1 MDEPDGSGG
10 PPPSTDDPA
19 AGVPEVLP
27 AAEVDPHVQAAAY
40 APENSTDL
48 LARHSGPS
56 THHGGP
62 GQTDVTYG
70 SGPHTGSVRWP
81 GAANPLTGQRAL
93 GDAATPA
100 GDEGAKD
107 GGVTGKPGVRA
118 PQAPAPGSSGPVLKK
133 PGQGTA
139 GDPSSLTGALMQR
152 GMEMGLRKAGEGA
165 DTALR
170 VYANRYAPGLYDRVK
185 GSGLG
190 GQGLDKLQ
198 GSRLGKVLPAAFWD
212 GFRGAQA
219 KRATSE
225 KKGAKDGGNGE
236 EDPSAQSDDSHS
248 RRRKIKLLLAVT
260 LPVLVPGVA
269 ILLFL
274 SLLLGVSATDDK
286 HTQPPDD
293 SDAKVAEYFPGGWQ
307 KVLKDA
313 ARDAEASGT
322 PDYATVPWTVLAGIV
337 AAQTEFARYSPY
349 DNDDRDPGRKSAG
362 LPLGGDGG
370 DGGGDAVVVGDTGG
384 AGPGP
389 ISGVKGSGSTATV
402 GHGHPGPPPGDLS
415 HQLGWFMYSLRMHE
429 SNGDYTIGNSEGA
442 CGAYQYIN
450 STWDNYGG
458 YPTACKAP
466 PSVQDRKAVH
476 DVLKKWNVY
485 HTWQQVAAAHFYP
498 SWARSPEKWS
508 QCPAAC
514 HVNPPVWD
522 YIDDIMKRMKEAA
535 KQHPQRGGGAAEPA
549 SFRTGAGTASGT
561 PAISGA
567 AAISGGG
574 GTSGGGAASGALGP
588 GTYADGCSV
597 ANPSPRIGG
606 EGKQGSGPYL
616 LTPAAAGQM
625 VMVGLDPQNPCDSSS
640 FVARQL
646 AEAAKKV
653 HDEPDAPE
661 WKPDG
666 ARKDQENA
674 RKYWSKVIE
683 ASGIFVDRT
692 ADPDAP
698 CAVPPPDDPDKPW
711 STSFKII
718 SIWRCETTRMP
729 ELYLVTGAKY
739 DDENR
744 VRFTVESDR
753 TAATETL
760 VNEALSVSY
769 GASKWKTD
777 KCENVKGGRQGV
789 FPMTKKEAKAAGVKD
804 RCDVDANIAGAARLV
819 LSVEKVKPE
828 KRPHDRGPFQPMAGG
843 WPKLSIAVG
852 TDLTLFS
859 LVGPGQ
865 EFAPKDSCTKVMS
878 SFLTAIA
885 PHATAFGKLT
895 APPKSDKVFS
905 EWEPKLEKA
914 EKAGRITDPG
924 NDPACQPGTWSPGFS
939 AALAQLAAGLADGSA
954 YTSELEGLGNYYQG
968 REDALR
974 PTAPVPGQDTLVVP
988 RLALR
993 PLKDIGAP
1001 IAPDATEAWSRL
1013 GTSDGVTIPLSQ
1025 LAVEYAWFF
1034 GGVISPFD
1042 SAGRRIG
1049 SLADGST
1056 GGGEPGTVQVSVG
1069 PDGCPTSA
1077 PGKNLRNG
1085 AEKIGIH
1092 KLCADSVARARTPQ
1106 AAKAIKWALTHLG
1119 WTYSQARR
1127 NADGYADCSS
1137 FVSRA
1142 YRDSGAIPNL
1152 YPKGAPPT
1160 TYTLVSARWAQ
1171 RIRLSQAQPG
1181 DLVEPHPGHVAM
1193 QLADGYIVH
1202 NNRTGDVSHVERG
1215 YSKAFWVGWV
1225 DPKRA

>member
-1 MDEPDGSGG
+1 MDEPDGGKG
-10 PPPSTDDPA
+10 APPPSSDDPA

-27 AAEVDPHVQAAAY
+27 AAEADPHVQALLHAPQNAADIV
-40 APENSTDL
+40 AQQS
-48 LARHSGPS
+48 APS

-100 GDEGAKD
+100 GDDGAK
-107 GGVTGKPGVRA
+107 GGVTGKPGART
-118 PQAPAPGSSGPVLKK
+118 PQASTPGSNGPILKK

-139 GDPSSLTGALMQR
+139 GDPSSLSGALMRR
-152 GMEMGLRKAGEGA
+152 GMQMGLRKAGEGA

-170 VYANRYAPGLYDRVK
+170 AYSNRYAPGLYDKVK
-185 GSGLG
+185 GSDLG
-190 GQGLDKLQ
+190 GEGLDKLE
-198 GSRLGKVLPAAFWD
+198 GSKLGKVLPAAFWD

-219 KRATSE
+219 KRAASE
-225 KKGAKDGGNGE
+225 KQGTKDGGNGKE
-236 EDPSAQSDDSHS
+236 NPSGQSDDSAS
-248 RRRKIKLLLAVT
+248 RRRKFKVLMAVT
-260 LPVLVPGVA
+260 LPVLVPGLV
-269 ILLFL
+269 ILMLL

-293 SDAKVAEYFPGGWQ
+293 SDAKVAKYFPGGWQ
-307 KVLKDA
+307 KLLKDA
-313 ARDAEASGT
+313 AQDAEASGT
-322 PDYATVPWTVLAGIV
+322 ADYATVPWTVLAGIV

-349 DNDDRDPGRKSAG
+349 DSDDRDPGRKASG
-362 LPLGGDGG
+362 LPIGGDGG
-370 DGGGDAVVVGDTGG
+370 GGGGDAVVVGDTGG

-389 ISGVKGSGSTATV
+389 ISGVTGSGSTARV
-402 GHGHPGPPPGDLS
+402 GNGHPGPPPGDLS

-498 SWARSPEKWS
+498 SWARSPEKWG

-535 KQHPQRGGGAAEPA
+535 KQHPQGGGGAAQPA
-549 SFRTGAGTASGT
+549 SFRTGAGTTSGAMSGT
-561 PAISGA
+561 TAMSGV
-567 AAISGGG
+567 G
-574 GTSGGGAASGALGP
+574 GTSGALGP
-588 GTYADGCSV
+588 GTYADGCPV

-606 EGKQGSGPYL
+606 KGKQGSGPYL

-625 VMVGLDPQNPCDSSS
+625 AMTGLDPQNPCDSSA

-666 ARKDQENA
+666 VLKDQENA
-674 RKYWSKVIE
+674 RKYWSRVIE

-698 CAVPPPDDPDKPW
+698 CAVPPPDDPKKPW

-729 ELYLVTGAKY
+729 ELYLVTSAKY
-739 DDENR
+739 DEKNR
-744 VRFTVESDR
+744 VRYTVEPDR
-753 TAATETL
+753 AAATETL

-769 GASKWKTD
+769 GAGKWKTD

-789 FPMTKKEAKAAGVKD
+789 FPMTKKEAEAAGVKD

-843 WPKLSIAVG
+843 WQKLSIAMG
-852 TDLTLFS
+852 TDLDLFS

-865 EFAPKDSCTKVMS
+865 GFAPKESCTKVMTA
-878 SFLTAIA
+878 FLTAIA
-885 PHATAFGKLT
+885 PHATAFAKLT
-895 APPKSDKVFS
+895 APPKADKVFS

-914 EKAGRITDPG
+914 EKAGRVTDPG
-924 NDPACQPGTWSPGFS
+924 DDPACQAGSWSPGFS
-939 AALAQLAAGLADGSA
+939 AVLAQLAAGLADGSA
-954 YTSELEGLGNYYQG
+954 YAGELDGLGNYYQG
-968 REDALR
+968 REGALA
-974 PTAPVPGQDTLVVP
+974 PTASVPGQDTLVVP

-993 PLKDIGAP
+993 PLKEIGAP
-1001 IAPDATEAWSRL
+1001 IEPDATEAWSRL
-1013 GTSDGVTIPLSQ
+1013 GTSDGVAIPLSQ

-1042 SAGRRIG
+1042 SAGRLIG
-1049 SLADGST
+1049 SLANGST
-1056 GGGEPGTVQVSVG
+1056 ADGAPGTVQVSVG
-1069 PDGCPTSA
+1069 PDGCPTNA
-1077 PGKNLRNG
+1077 PGNTLRDG
-1085 AEKIGIH
+1085 AKKIGIH
-1092 KLCADSVARARTPQ
+1092 KLCADSVAKARTPQ

-1119 WTYSQARR
+1119 WPYSQARR
-1127 NADGYADCSS
+1127 NENGYADCSS
-1137 FVSRA
+1137 FVTRA

-1152 YPKGAPPT
+1152 YPKGSNAPT
-1160 TYTLVSARWAQ
+1160 TITLVSVRWVH
-1171 RIRLSQAQPG
+1171 RISLGQAQPG
-1181 DLVEPHPGHVAM
+1181 DLVEPIPNSEDTGHVAM
-1193 QLADGYIVH
+1193 RLADGYKVH
-1202 NNRTGDVSHVERG
+1202 TNRTGDVSHVERD
-1215 YSKAFWVGWV
+1215 YTSAYWVGWV
-1225 DPKRA
+1225 DPSLA